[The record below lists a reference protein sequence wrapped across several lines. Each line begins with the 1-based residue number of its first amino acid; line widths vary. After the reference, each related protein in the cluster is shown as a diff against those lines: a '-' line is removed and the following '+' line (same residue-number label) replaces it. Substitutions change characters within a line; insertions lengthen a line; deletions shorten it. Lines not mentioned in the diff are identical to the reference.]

1 MATFEKR
8 NGRVRARVRI
18 NGHPK
23 SKSFSSLKEAR
34 AWARQV
40 EAGVSEGSACE
51 NGEARLKPRTTPTL
65 REALLRYRDEV
76 TDSKRGAA
84 QERRKVSVVSREP
97 LASRPMAE
105 ILPQDIATW
114 RNRMVARGLAAST
127 INIAL
132 SLVSQVFETARVEWA
147 VPVTNPVRGVRRPP
161 ARRGRDRV
169 VTREEE
175 ARLIVACTDHWLGS
189 GIVLAVETAMR
200 RSELLGLRW
209 EDVRGR
215 IAIVRQSKNGR
226 DRAVP
231 LSRRAMDTLERLPR
245 SVEGR
250 VIPLSVDEFT
260 GRWRRARA
268 RAGLHD
274 VAFHALRH
282 TAATRMIEGGLTVV
296 EVMQIGGWRTYSQM
310 LRYTHLSV
318 GALGEKLDA
327 IR

>member
-1 MATFEKR
+1 MRLPIASVAQR
-8 NGRVRARVRI
+8 R
-18 NGHPK
+18 
-23 SKSFSSLKEAR
+23 
-34 AWARQV
+34 
-40 EAGVSEGSACE
+40 SA
-51 NGEARLKPRTTPTL
+51 
-65 REALLRYRDEV
+65 
-76 TDSKRGAA
+76 
-84 QERRKVSVVSREP
+84 RKVSVVSREP

-105 ILPQDIATW
+105 ILPQDRATW

-147 VPVTNPVRGVRRPP
+147 VPVTNPVRGGRRPP
-161 ARRGRDRV
+161 TRPGRDRV

-200 RSELLGLRW
+200 RSELLALRW
-209 EDVRGR
+209 ADVRGR

-260 GRWRRARA
+260 GRRR
-268 RAGLHD
+268 
-274 VAFHALRH
+274 RH
-282 TAATRMIEGGLTVV
+282 GPAWPPGWGTGPQRRSGSQATATPPAASTR
-296 EVMQIGGWRTYSQM
+296 
-310 LRYTHLSV
+310 
-318 GALGEKLDA
+318 
-327 IR
+327 